1 MFVRQP
7 CKGVALTVWQS
18 AGHEVA
24 VEQAHSS
31 SSDTFK
37 WCGTEYSCAD
47 LKAATDLLMHSD
59 NQSQSED
66 VAQPS
71 TDPWDV
77 ASFKVFIPDA
87 VQLLNALADRRA
99 LPEVSMCEL
108 LSSCVSLLDLSASQH
123 KPLKW
128 QICNIAA

>member
-1 MFVRQP
+1 M
-7 CKGVALTVWQS
+7 WQS

-24 VEQAHSS
+24 DEQAHSS

-37 WCGTEYSCAD
+37 WCGTEYSCKD
-47 LKAATDLLMHSD
+47 LKAATDLLMQSD
-59 NQSQSED
+59 TSQSED

-108 LSSCVSLLDLSASQH
+108 LSSCVSLLDLSAS
-123 KPLKW
+123 
-128 QICNIAA
+128 

>member
-1 MFVRQP
+1 MFIRQP
-7 CKGVALTVWQS
+7 CKVVALIVWQS

-47 LKAATDLLMHSD
+47 LKAATDLLMQSD
-59 NQSQSED
+59 TSQSEE

-77 ASFKVFIPDA
+77 ASFMVFIPDA

-108 LSSCVSLLDLSASQH
+108 LSSYVSLLHLSVPQS